1 MNEFSYILQQKAG
14 FYFFL
19 ASCYS
24 KIKIDME
31 TPPTLCVGVWQA
43 VNRKKAMVYAC
54 SSHQQGLQ
62 KAFSILAEPDAGVH
76 PATWSSE
83 MAALKG
89 KHSVEL
95 FEWKPHEPA

>member
-1 MNEFSYILQQKAG
+1 MNSVI
-14 FYFFL
+14 FYNKRQAFTFFWL
-19 ASCYS
+19 HATA
-24 KIKIDME
+24 KLKL
-31 TPPTLCVGVWQA
+31 TWKRLPHCVYGVWQ
-43 VNRKKAMVYAC
+43 AC
-54 SSHQQGLQ
+54 SSHQQGFQ
-62 KAFSILAEPDAGVH
+62 KAFSILAESDAGVH

>member
-1 MNEFSYILQQKAG
+1 
-14 FYFFL
+14 
-19 ASCYS
+19 
-24 KIKIDME
+24 ME
-31 TPPTLCVGVWQA
+31 
-43 VNRKKAMVYAC
+43 YAC

-62 KAFSILAEPDAGVH
+62 KAFSILAESDAGVH

>member
-1 MNEFSYILQQKAG
+1 
-14 FYFFL
+14 
-19 ASCYS
+19 
-24 KIKIDME
+24 ME
-31 TPPTLCVGVWQA
+31 TPPTLCVGCVASSKQE
-43 VNRKKAMVYAC
+43 KAMVYAC

-62 KAFSILAEPDAGVH
+62 KAFSILAESDAGVH

>member
-19 ASCYS
+19 SSCYS
-24 KIKIDME
+24 KIEIDME
-31 TPPTLCVGVWQA
+31 TPPTF
-43 VNRKKAMVYAC
+43 YAC

-62 KAFSILAEPDAGVH
+62 KAFSILAESDAGVH

>member
-1 MNEFSYILQQKAG
+1 MFTDTSADRAWHVQTCPHVG
-14 FYFFL
+14 CV
-19 ASCYS
+19 ASS
-24 KIKIDME
+24 KQE
-31 TPPTLCVGVWQA
+31 
-43 VNRKKAMVYAC
+43 KAMVYAC

-62 KAFSILAEPDAGVH
+62 KAFSILAESDAGVH

-95 FEWKPHEPA
+95 FEWKPA